1 MTTEASIQTY
11 RVDDIPLL
19 IWQQRVMGIPQIIDE
34 IVRPHTNRQGVSVG
48 WTVAVW
54 LSYILSR
61 ADHRLSYVESWA
73 GEQLTTLQA
82 LLPEAVTSRD
92 FTDDRLG
99 DVLHALSDD
108 AVWQAIEVE
117 LGQQIVQVYALPQ
130 DRVHVDSTTA
140 ALYHD
145 PEGNPLVEFGQ
156 SKDHRPDLAQFKVMM
171 SSLGPFGLPLATLV
185 VPGDR
190 ADDRLYLPAIEQS
203 RQVLQRRG
211 LLYIGDSKMEA
222 LSIRTGLVAG
232 HDFYLAPLS
241 KKGTQ
246 EQLLHDLLAP
256 VWAGQQTLTDIYAP
270 ESEASD
276 RRLLAQAYETVR
288 DLTAQVADESLTW
301 DERLLVV
308 YSPTLAE
315 AGNKGLTQ
323 RLQHA
328 QEALLALTPPPSRGR
343 RQFTELA
350 PLQSAVDVIL
360 KRYQVADLL
369 TVTYDRQENQRQVR
383 AYQER
388 PARTET
394 TVRYQLQVAPDQD
407 AIDLVRRKLGWRLFV
422 TNAAPERLSLEEAVR
437 AYREGPLHEHNFS
450 RLKNRPLGLRPLFV
464 HRQDHM
470 LGLVRLLSL
479 ALRVLTL
486 VEFVVRRELQ
496 QQQATLT
503 GLYEGN
509 PNRSTNRPT
518 TERLL
523 RAFQPITLTS
533 VTLPGQR
540 IVHVTPLTPLQTQIL
555 ALLGLPDSIYTDLAK
570 SADAIPP

>member
-1 MTTEASIQTY
+1 M
-11 RVDDIPLL
+11 L

-34 IVRPHTNRQGVSVG
+34 IVRPHTNRQGLSVG

-54 LSYILSR
+54 LSYILSQ

-117 LGQQIVQVYALPQ
+117 LGQQIMQVYALPQ

-185 VPGDR
+185 VPGNR
-190 ADDRLYLPAIEQS
+190 ADDGLYLPAIEQS

-222 LSIRTGLVAG
+222 LSIRAALVAG
-232 HDFYLAPLS
+232 HDFYLTPLS

-246 EQLLHDLLAP
+246 EQLLHDLLEP

-276 RRLLAQAYETVR
+276 QRLLAQAYETVR
-288 DLTAQVADESLTW
+288 SLTAQVADESLTW

-315 AGNKGLTQ
+315 AGQ
-323 RLQHA
+323 
-328 QEALLALTPPPSRGR
+328 
-343 RQFTELA
+343 
-350 PLQSAVDVIL
+350 
-360 KRYQVADLL
+360 
-369 TVTYDRQENQRQVR
+369 
-383 AYQER
+383 
-388 PARTET
+388 
-394 TVRYQLQVAPDQD
+394 
-407 AIDLVRRKLGWRLFV
+407 
-422 TNAAPERLSLEEAVR
+422 
-437 AYREGPLHEHNFS
+437 
-450 RLKNRPLGLRPLFV
+450 
-464 HRQDHM
+464 
-470 LGLVRLLSL
+470 
-479 ALRVLTL
+479 
-486 VEFVVRRELQ
+486 
-496 QQQATLT
+496 
-503 GLYEGN
+503 
-509 PNRSTNRPT
+509 
-518 TERLL
+518 
-523 RAFQPITLTS
+523 
-533 VTLPGQR
+533 QR
-540 IVHVTPLTPLQTQIL
+540 I
-555 ALLGLPDSIYTDLAK
+555 
-570 SADAIPP
+570 DATT

>member
-1 MTTEASIQTY
+1 MTTEANIQTY

-34 IVRPHTNRQGVSVG
+34 IVRPHTNRQGLSVG

-54 LSYILSR
+54 LSYILSQ

-99 DVLHALSDD
+99 DVLHVLSDD
-108 AVWQAIEVE
+108 RVWQAIEVE

-130 DRVHVDSTTA
+130 NRIHVDSTTA
-140 ALYHD
+140 ALYHE
-145 PEGNPLVEFGQ
+145 PGGNPLVEFGQ

-171 SSLGPFGLPLATLV
+171 SSLGPFGLPLATV
-185 VPGDR
+185 VAPGNR
-190 ADDRLYLPAIEQS
+190 ADDGLYLPAIEQS

-222 LSIRTGLVAG
+222 LSIRAELVAG

-241 KKGTQ
+241 KKGKQ

-270 ESEASD
+270 ESEPSD
-276 RRLLAQAYETVR
+276 QRLLAQAYETVR
-288 DLTAQVADESLTW
+288 SLTTQVADESLTW

-315 AGNKGLTQ
+315 AANQGLTQ

-328 QEALLALTPPPSRGR
+328 QEALLALTPPSSRGR
-343 RQFTELA
+343 RQYAELA
-350 PLQSAVDVIL
+350 PLQSAVDAIL
-360 KRYQVADLL
+360 KPYQVADLL
-369 TVTYDRQENQRQVR
+369 TVTYDRQESQRHVR
-383 AYQER
+383 AYQDR

-394 TVRYQLQVAPDQD
+394 TVRYQLQVTPNQD
-407 AIDLVRRKLGWRLFV
+407 AIDLVRRRLGWRLFV
-422 TNAAPERLSLEEAVR
+422 TNAASEQLSLEEAAR

-509 PNRSTNRPT
+509 PSRSTNRPT

-540 IVHVTPLTPLQTQIL
+540 IVHITPLTPLQTQIL